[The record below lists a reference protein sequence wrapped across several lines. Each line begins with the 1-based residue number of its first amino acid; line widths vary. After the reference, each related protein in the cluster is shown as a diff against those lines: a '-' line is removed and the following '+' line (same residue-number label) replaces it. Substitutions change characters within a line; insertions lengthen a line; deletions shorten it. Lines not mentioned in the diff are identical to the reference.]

1 MIQFLKE
8 STFAVNE
15 VLSRSI
21 HILKGHYF
29 SIGGLLLSIF
39 LLFVVAHELTFYL
52 ETSSILLKIPL
63 MLLFAVTLLGLQLF
77 LFKYIL
83 NLLDHKEHVGVVK
96 TWPSWSE
103 LFIFLG
109 GIVLFTLAS
118 LLILVVAMIV
128 CFPLIY
134 MGIDTEVVSFEIVP
148 NVAAILSFFIL
159 LRISFFPFFIIDKG
173 TNVTKSLRWSLA
185 ITKGNV
191 VRLFLI
197 LLSLTFVSVLNI
209 YWVYMEYSIMAIIFS
224 LINSFLIIPL
234 TSVVY
239 TVAYRDMVQEY
250 KGSEDPSILSNIF

>member
-8 STFAVNE
+8 STFAVND
-15 VLSRSI
+15 VLSKSI
-21 HILKGHYF
+21 NILKGHYF

-39 LLFVVAHELTFYL
+39 LLFVIAHELTFYL
-52 ETSSILLKIPL
+52 EMSSFLVKIPL
-63 MLLFAVTLLGLQLF
+63 MLLFAISLLGLQLF

-83 NLLDHKEHVGVVK
+83 NLLDHKEHVGFVQ
-96 TWPSWSE
+96 TWPSWTE
-103 LFIFLG
+103 LASFLG

-118 LLILVVAMIV
+118 ILILVFSMIV

-148 NVAAILSFFIL
+148 NVGAVLSFFIL

-191 VRLFLI
+191 IRLFLI
-197 LLSLTFVSVLNI
+197 LLSLAFVSVLNI
-209 YWVYMEYSIMAIIFS
+209 YWVYMDYSIMAIIFS

-250 KGSEDPSILSNIF
+250 KGSEDPEILSNIF

>member
-15 VLSRSI
+15 VLSKSI
-21 HILKGHYF
+21 RILKGHYF

-39 LLFVVAHELTFYL
+39 LLFVLAHELTFYL
-52 ETSSILLKIPL
+52 ETSSLLIKIPL
-63 MLLFAVTLLGLQLF
+63 MLLFAISLLGLQLF

-83 NLLDHKEHVGVVK
+83 NLLDHKENVGLVK

-103 LFIFLG
+103 LVSFLG
-109 GIVLFTLAS
+109 GIVVFTFAS
-118 LLILVVAMIV
+118 ILISVFAMIV

-134 MGIDTEVVSFEIVP
+134 MGIDTEVVSFEVVP

-173 TNVTKSLRWSLA
+173 ANVTKSLRWSLA
-185 ITKGNV
+185 ITKGNI

-197 LLSLTFVSVLNI
+197 LLSLAFASVMNI
-209 YWVYMEYSIMAIIFS
+209 YWVYMDYSIMAIIFS
-224 LINSFLIIPL
+224 IINSFLIIPL

-239 TVAYRDMVQEY
+239 TVAYRDMIQEY